1 MSRPNDARSAERRF
15 LGLEGAPDD
24 RALLGLPDEGPLKS
38 GQIEA
43 ALERRGD
50 EVARHPLSGSPEA
63 RRLLAHLEGA
73 ADRLQAAVALEGRGP
88 LHPNAARRAAR
99 NLSAQGGVRPG
110 AENTGAVG
118 SAAPKAV
125 VVAPKAIRRGGSGLS
140 AEDLTEFDRLA
151 LAVLVVSG
159 GWNATSAKRLAIVAE
174 DHGVSVADL
183 NRVVLGLTRF
193 LAEGD
198 GLRGAMGAVGSTA
211 RATYLAPSR
220 IGRVDAA
227 EGAVERVFERIDR
240 VLREEVG
247 SGSRASQQRLAIV
260 FVVFALSWVGVLA
273 MIFFGGGGD
282 DAADEALVAG
292 TATTVPESAAVAPA
306 EVDRDANGAATGP
319 IAALAAPA
327 KYPRPPGFIPSST
340 PRAVV
345 EAASRGASWLEGAE
359 SLFEAARGTEGKPAA
374 ADVLGFAGSLS
385 AAADAWP
392 AGGAYRDELIGLVE
406 RAARELRDGDA
417 IRNAM
422 QGVPGDI
429 RDAAAAGRTPW
440 QRTWRAAF
448 GAGLLATIA
457 LDPLQPPEVAAAAR
471 EELRLRS
478 LPIPRGEITDPFA
491 AGAAS
496 VLMRDVPAL
505 AEGLAVGTLDLEAA
519 SRWAEAVDALGPTVE
534 MRNQLARAAIDA
546 ALRAPGAIDTPGV
559 LVDFLGYAIQ
569 ILDFTGRGRDPES
582 VRDALA
588 AWIVDASIPPARIWA
603 FTSLLDQDLGI
614 AWFGPDL
621 VMATNAAPP
630 ARTALAERVIA
641 AFPRLAAT
649 TAGEAVLVEKTRLA
663 EWQQFV
669 DGVAAQRTERADLN
683 LRRAAISLALLRT
696 ARVFESGD
704 DKAAQSAILAVESL
718 VKRNDDEWN
727 ISPGGARVGLPA
739 AGIGDGEFA
748 AEMQAAG
755 RDVARRLQAL
765 RGLQSRP
772 AAGDLGPLDARALV
786 FEAMRGAQAEPREL
800 AATVLSD
807 RFSSGPTVLLAAL
820 DQLVDTGG
828 PSAAEAMS
836 RLLGEVYSGPN
847 WQPLARERILA
858 RFFELEDG
866 PRHGVDAAAA
876 EIAAIASDLAPR
888 FDRTAAALVSARAEV
903 ALATLVDAMRE
914 EARGKF
920 LAEPF
925 PAGLGEI
932 ERQRTARRSIARSAA
947 QRMTA
952 ESAAVV
958 DYAALLTVAR
968 QPVLRSEVE
977 AILLE
982 ARRAR
987 ANAAS
992 ASAQVAGDLHAAV
1005 RIMGKGLAP
1014 RPTER
1019 STG

>member
-43 ALERRGD
+43 ALERRID
-50 EVARHPLSGSPEA
+50 EVARHPLAGSPEA

-99 NLSAQGGVRPG
+99 NLSAQP
-110 AENTGAVG
+110 AAQPS
-118 SAAPKAV
+118 SASAPKSV
-125 VVAPKAIRRGGSGLS
+125 VVAPKAIRRSGSGLS

-198 GLRGAMGAVGSTA
+198 GLRGAMGEVGSQA

-247 SGSRASQQRLAIV
+247 SGSSASQQRLAIV

-273 MIFFGGGGD
+273 VIFFGGGGD
-282 DAADEALVAG
+282 EPEDALLADAA
-292 TATTVPESAAVAPA
+292 TIVPAAAAVAPA
-306 EVDRDANGAATGP
+306 EVDRDANGESTGP
-319 IAALAAPA
+319 IAPLAAPA

-340 PRAVV
+340 PKVVV

-359 SLFEAARGTEGKPAA
+359 NLMEAARATEGRPAA
-374 ADVLGFAGSLS
+374 AKILGLSGSLS

-406 RAARELRDGDA
+406 RSVRELRDGEA
-417 IRNAM
+417 IRAVM
-422 QGVPGDI
+422 QGIPGDI
-429 RDAAAAGRTPW
+429 RDGAVTGRAPW

-448 GAGLLATIA
+448 GAGLLAAIA
-457 LDPLQPPEVAAAAR
+457 LDPLQPPEIAAAAR
-471 EELRLRS
+471 EELRLRL
-478 LPIPRGEITDPFA
+478 LPIPRGEVTDPFA

-496 VLMRDVPAL
+496 VLVRDVPAL
-505 AEGLAVGTLDLEAA
+505 AEGLAVGTLELEEA
-519 SRWAEAVDALGPTVE
+519 SRWAEAVDALAPTVE
-534 MRNQLARAAIDA
+534 MRNQVARAAIDA
-546 ALRAPGAIDTPGV
+546 ALRAPGAIDTPGS
-559 LVDFLGYAIQ
+559 LVDFLGYGIQ

-621 VMATNAAPP
+621 VLTTNAAAPVR
-630 ARTALAERVIA
+630 AALAERVIA

-649 TAGEAVLVEKTRLA
+649 TAGEAVLVEKGQLA
-663 EWQQFV
+663 EWQELV
-669 DGVAAQRTERADLN
+669 EGVAATRGEGADLN
-683 LRRAAISLALLRT
+683 LRRAATSLALLR
-696 ARVFESGD
+696 ASRVFEAGD
-704 DKAAQSAILAVESL
+704 DKAAQSAILAAVSL
-718 VKRNDDEWN
+718 VERNDDEWN
-727 ISPGGARVGLPA
+727 ASPGGERVGLPA

-755 RDVARRLQAL
+755 RDVARKLQAL

-772 AAGDLGPLDARALV
+772 AAGDLGTLDARALV
-786 FEAMRGAQAEPREL
+786 FEAMRGAQVEPREL
-800 AATVLSD
+800 AAAVLSD
-807 RFSSGPTVLLAAL
+807 RFSSGPTVLRAAL
-820 DQLVDTGG
+820 DQLVDSAG
-828 PSAAEAMS
+828 PTAAEAAS

-847 WQPLARERILA
+847 WQPRARERILA

-866 PRHGVDAAAA
+866 RRHGLDAAAV
-876 EIAAIASDLAPR
+876 EIAALASDLAPR
-888 FDRTAAALVSARAEV
+888 FDRAATALASTRAEQ

-932 ERQRTARRSIARSAA
+932 ERQRTARRSIARTAT
-947 QRMTA
+947 QRMAA
-952 ESAAVV
+952 ESAGIV

-987 ANAAS
+987 TTAAS
-992 ASAQVAGDLHAAV
+992 ASVQVAGDLHAAA

-1019 STG
+1019 SSG

>member
-1 MSRPNDARSAERRF
+1 MSRPHDTRSAERRF

-43 ALERRGD
+43 ALERRAD
-50 EVARHPLSGSPEA
+50 EVARHPLAGSPEA
-63 RRLLAHLEGA
+63 RRLLVHLEGA

-99 NLSAQGGVRPG
+99 NLAAQGAAQAPAG
-110 AENTGAVG
+110 ADAAAV
-118 SAAPKAV
+118 PKPV
-125 VVAPKAIRRGGSGLS
+125 VVAPKAIRRSGSGLS
-140 AEDLTEFDRLA
+140 AADLTEFDRLA

-198 GLRGAMGAVGSTA
+198 GLRGAMGDVGTQA

-247 SGSRASQQRLAIV
+247 GGSRGSQQRLAVV

-273 MIFFGGGGD
+273 MIFFGGAGD
-282 DAADEALVAG
+282 AVEETLVADA
-292 TATTVPESAAVAPA
+292 TTTVPAAAAVAPA
-306 EVDRDANGAATGP
+306 QADRDANGEATGP

-345 EAASRGASWLEGAE
+345 EAASRGAGWLEGAE
-359 SLFEAARGTEGKPAA
+359 SLLEAARATEGKPAA
-374 ADVLGFAGSLS
+374 AEVLGLAGSLS

-406 RAARELRDGDA
+406 RAARELREGGA
-417 IRNAM
+417 IRAVM
-422 QGVPGDI
+422 QGIPGDI
-429 RDAAAAGRTPW
+429 RDGAAAGRTPW

-478 LPIPRGEITDPFA
+478 LPIPRGEVSDPFA

-496 VLMRDVPAL
+496 VLVRDVPAL

-546 ALRAPGAIDTPGV
+546 ALRAPGAIDTPGA

-621 VMATNAAPP
+621 VMATNAAAP
-630 ARTALAERVIA
+630 ARAALAERVIA

-649 TAGEAVLVEKTRLA
+649 TAGEAVLVEKGRLA
-663 EWQQFV
+663 EWQGLV
-669 DGVAAQRTERADLN
+669 DGVAALRGERADLN
-683 LRRAAISLALLRT
+683 LRRAAISLALLRA

-718 VKRNDDEWN
+718 FERNDDEWN
-727 ISPGGARVGLPA
+727 ASPGGERIGLPA

-755 RDVARRLQAL
+755 RDVARKLQAL

-786 FEAMRGAQAEPREL
+786 FEAMRGAQGEPREL
-800 AATVLSD
+800 AAAVLSD
-807 RFSSGPTVLLAAL
+807 RFSAGPTVLRAAL
-820 DQLVDTGG
+820 DQLVDSAG

-836 RLLGEVYSGPN
+836 RLLGEVYSGAN
-847 WQPLARERILA
+847 WQPRARERILA

-876 EIAAIASDLAPR
+876 EIAAIAGDLALR
-888 FDRTAAALVSARAEV
+888 FDRVAAAFASTRAEQ
-903 ALATLVDAMRE
+903 ALAILVDAMRE

-925 PAGLGEI
+925 PAALGEI
-932 ERQRTARRSIARSAA
+932 ERQRTARRSIARTAT

-952 ESAAVV
+952 ESAGVV

-987 ANAAS
+987 TSAAS

-1019 STG
+1019 SSG